1 MVGLILNSCYEASK
15 ILKPKEKKKD
25 SKITEGRKE
34 KDTMVRKQC
43 HCHLCIVSLKYI
55 SVNQINQYI

>member
-1 MVGLILNSCYEASK
+1 MVGLIFNSCYEASK
-15 ILKPKEKKKD
+15 ILKPKEKKD
-25 SKITEGRKE
+25 SKIKEGIKE

-55 SVNQINQYI
+55 PVNQISQYI

>member
-15 ILKPKEKKKD
+15 ILKPKEKKD

-34 KDTMVRKQC
+34 KDTMV
-43 HCHLCIVSLKYI
+43 
-55 SVNQINQYI
+55 